1 MCKPFLKGY
10 LAMDASWN
18 MCFVIEYD
26 ARYNVLTQ
34 HLDTFLLEVPDR
46 TAWVVMA
53 MPTYPETVGGQ
64 PPWRLVT
71 DSGNKMIWLP
81 RTLSLNQSQ

>member
-1 MCKPFLKGY
+1 MQT
-10 LAMDASWN
+10 
-18 MCFVIEYD
+18 CFEGRPGHGRILEYICFIEYD

-34 HLDTFLLEVPDR
+34 PLDTFLLELQDG

-64 PPWRLVT
+64 PPRRLVKAS
-71 DSGNKMIWLP
+71 DLGRQL
-81 RTLSLNQSQ
+81 RL